1 MLQKRVVSFYKYT
14 QVALGPVSLI
24 TNCIALSGTY
34 PNDNHLNEE
43 GVLDGYNRGKAPVKL
58 WLRLLFF
65 NKVIWV
71 RGLFFYTS

>member
-1 MLQKRVVSFYKYT
+1 M
-14 QVALGPVSLI
+14 
-24 TNCIALSGTY
+24 
-34 PNDNHLNEE
+34 LNEIELVLLIFHFSINDE
-43 GVLDGYNRGKAPVKL
+43 GVLDDYNRGKAPVKL